1 MSAALKPMIVGLV
14 SGIEPTDDLGREH
27 RRNALSWLGGT
38 DDIFRR
44 EKDLCVAL
52 RRTRITRDLAQVV
65 VVAVAN
71 GAAQGP
77 HDLGGIVVGSL
88 DVHRLSF
95 ETEGDIAASF
105 PGTEM
110 ARASGEVRVRLE
122 AELARICDRAE
133 YH

>member
-1 MSAALKPMIVGLV
+1 MRSDPGGWASQWRMPTALKPMIVGLV

-27 RRNALSWLGGT
+27 RRNALSWLAGT

-77 HDLGGIVVGSL
+77 HDLGGIVVGS
-88 DVHRLSF
+88 
-95 ETEGDIAASF
+95 
-105 PGTEM
+105 
-110 ARASGEVRVRLE
+110 
-122 AELARICDRAE
+122 
-133 YH
+133 